1 MKNYT
6 TETYETKRGILTFAN
21 KISKGLHKPI
31 QKLCKDIIY
40 GVLVNRSSKLSDIAR
55 ALQEKT
61 KLAYVIDRL
70 STNLA
75 NLYEEDRN
83 ELEKNYLNEAIKLLP
98 ENEVIVLNDDSDLNK
113 EYSKKLED
121 LCLVRDASSQIERLV
136 NGYKCC
142 EYVGLSIKT
151 KTPISL
157 YSKIYSTTSDE
168 FKSENAETIKGEDY
182 VIKILKENNRIPIF
196 VRDRGYDANEYFK
209 KDIKEKNL
217 FVTRL
222 KGNRK
227 LVFKDKE
234 KLVKDVVSKRKGKV
248 LTTLKYRGENRSCYI
263 SYTKVELP
271 CMKGYPL
278 TLVTIH
284 GLSTDDDL
292 PLMLLTNIEVKGKNE
307 AQRIAKI
314 YFLRWR
320 IEEYFKSKKQD
331 YKWEDSLLRTIKSM
345 NNYNMFLTM
354 AMFHLT
360 TLIEKLDS
368 NYHSNIIIERAEALK
383 ENLIIFFGL
392 MSKGIY
398 NIMKYAKTGIKNYN
412 KGTSLIKGQLSLK
425 I

>member
-248 LTTLKYRGENRSCYI
+248 LTTLKYRE
-263 SYTKVELP
+263 K
-271 CMKGYPL
+271 
-278 TLVTIH
+278 
-284 GLSTDDDL
+284 
-292 PLMLLTNIEVKGKNE
+292 IEVV
-307 AQRIAKI
+307 I
-314 YFLRWR
+314 
-320 IEEYFKSKKQD
+320 
-331 YKWEDSLLRTIKSM
+331 
-345 NNYNMFLTM
+345 
-354 AMFHLT
+354 
-360 TLIEKLDS
+360 
-368 NYHSNIIIERAEALK
+368 
-383 ENLIIFFGL
+383 
-392 MSKGIY
+392 
-398 NIMKYAKTGIKNYN
+398 
-412 KGTSLIKGQLSLK
+412 
-425 I
+425 